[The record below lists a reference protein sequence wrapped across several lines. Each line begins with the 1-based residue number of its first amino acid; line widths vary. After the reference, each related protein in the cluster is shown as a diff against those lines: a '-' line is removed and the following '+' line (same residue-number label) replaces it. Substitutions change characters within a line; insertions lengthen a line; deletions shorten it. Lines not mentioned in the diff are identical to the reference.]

1 MYRKIK
7 RTQSDIHTCGGV
19 FIKIYNSYYLLIQL
33 QSICVDADRDHDDR
47 DLEIVT

>member
-7 RTQSDIHTCGGV
+7 RTQSDIHTCGV
-19 FIKIYNSYYLLIQL
+19 LIKIYNSTNYSLIQR
-33 QSICVDADRDHDDR
+33 ICADADRDHDDR